1 MNKTAL
7 TILASAC
14 LAFGAGSAMAAGDAA
29 AGLAKSESCANCHG
43 EDGKGDD
50 STPGIAGMKAADFEK
65 MIGEYA
71 SGAKKSPM
79 MNKIA
84 KKLSPQDIAD
94 LAAHYASLK

>member
-14 LAFGAGSAMAAGDAA
+14 LALSAGAAMAAGDAG
-29 AGLAKSESCANCHG
+29 AGMKKSEACADCHG
-43 EDGKGDD
+43 DDGKGDD
-50 STPGIAGMKAADFEK
+50 STPGIAGMKVADFEK
-65 MIGEYA
+65 LMGEYA

-84 KKLSPQDIAD
+84 KKLSAEDTAD
-94 LAAHYASLK
+94 LAAYYASLK

>member
-1 MNKTAL
+1 
-7 TILASAC
+7 
-14 LAFGAGSAMAAGDAA
+14 
-29 AGLAKSESCANCHG
+29 
-43 EDGKGDD
+43 
-50 STPGIAGMKAADFEK
+50 MKAADFEK
-65 MIGEYA
+65 MMGEYA